1 MLNGLKSKYN
11 LDPILARAVANIVGP
26 AFGWLTSN
34 HISGHYFLHYFP
46 IPSNTP
52 FFFCLTSTSFIEGV
66 VKSKNLFSKS

>member
-11 LDPILARAVANIVGP
+11 LDPILARAVATIVGP

-34 HISGHYFLHYFP
+34 HISGHYFLRYFP

-52 FFFCLTSTSFIEGV
+52 FFFGFYRQCGV
-66 VKSKNLFSKS
+66 AGCAAL